1 MVITKAWYAAM
12 IMEWTSHTLARHESG
27 SEIKTHDTS
36 RSLRLSAL
44 SRYSASKGPVLNPF
58 NNEIVQVATD
68 GSDRVRRIAH
78 HRSLV
83 CVYEDQPKA
92 SISRDGRY
100 VAFTSHWGVVNGR
113 RDVYIVVNI
122 PPAPT
127 S

>member
-1 MVITKAWYAAM
+1 MLADNERWALCSRFS
-12 IMEWTSHTLARHESG
+12 TSG
-27 SEIKTHDTS
+27 
-36 RSLRLSAL
+36 
-44 SRYSASKGPVLNPF
+44 GPVLKQF
-58 NNEIVQVATD
+58 DNEIVQVATD

-83 CVYEDQPKA
+83 SIFEDQPKA

-100 VAFTSHWGVVNGR
+100 VAFTSNWGVVNGR
-113 RDVYIVVNI
+113 RDVHIVVNI